1 LLAAQKNVLDH
12 LLHPNV
18 TMRITDTA
26 LFGNQYTLDKMMNDL
41 TNGMFSADIKSD
53 VNTYRQQLQVEY
65 VERLIAASGLEG
77 SSSYDTITQAT
88 ATSEL
93 RRIAKMADNSRGNN
107 ASKIHKRY
115 VEDRIARAFHKSQ
128 S

>member
-1 LLAAQKNVLDH
+1 
-12 LLHPNV
+12 
-18 TMRITDTA
+18 
-26 LFGNQYTLDKMMNDL
+26 LFGNKYTLDRMMQDL

-65 VERLIAASGLEG
+65 VERLISASGLEAA
-77 SSSYDTITQAT
+77 SSYDTITQAT

-93 RRIAKMADNSRGNN
+93 RRIAKMVDNSRGDN

-115 VEDRIARAFHKSQ
+115 LEGRIARAFYKG
-128 S
+128 